1 MSEHLSTTTLRQQNE
16 RDQRLR
22 DTSINYHSSLCN
34 TQQLLLLILSQVTTK
49 INSKRKDYK
58 IKFELCEKCKN
69 LKRKASSKT
78 HSN

>member
-22 DTSINYHSSLCN
+22 DTSINYHSSLYN

-69 LKRKASSKT
+69 LNGKASSKT